1 MKSQL
6 EEEMRRKINELLA
19 NSGFSTGATTGAHI
33 NPSKPDSIQVTS
45 QRDDIQINWTIIS
58 LLSGQRWRIIMSD
71 DDRPRGPQPS
81 KDKEEMLEFIDIEL
95 QDLVKGCG

>member
-6 EEEMRRKINELLA
+6 EEMRRKINELLA
-19 NSGFSTGATTGAHI
+19 KSGFSTGATTGAHI

-95 QDLVKGCG
+95 QDLVKCCG